1 MNPQSADFI
10 NSTNYTVNNNHSPT
24 NNNKKEEDRKHK
36 VYAHNPY
43 NGVVYNDIILATGVF
58 SSKELWKMS
67 KGESEELDAPEL
79 TIRTSNCFP
88 ASILQDTGEN
98 TMGSNASSSS
108 NSSTTN
114 NASNIKI
121 ENTNSYY
128 CNSYSNP
135 LQGGPTITAITGGY
149 SKLNLVSFLRS
160 FCESFQSFL
169 NAFTKLVLKS
179 FHVHFSSFF

>member
-1 MNPQSADFI
+1 MSLYGNWTCTWRTLLTATVSSQIEYYNISLTTNILLDFI
-10 NSTNYTVNNNHSPT
+10 NSVNYPTNNNNSPT

-67 KGESEELDAPEL
+67 KGESEELNPPEL
-79 TIRTSNCFP
+79 TVRNTNCFP
-88 ASILQDTGEN
+88 ASILQDTSEN

-108 NSSTTN
+108 NGSIN
-114 NASNIKI
+114 NTGNIKI

-128 CNSYSNP
+128 CNSYANT
-135 LQGGPTITAITGGY
+135 LQTATPTITAITGGY
-149 SKLNLVSFLRS
+149 SKSLDASY
-160 FCESFQSFL
+160 
-169 NAFTKLVLKS
+169 
-179 FHVHFSSFF
+179 

>member
-1 MNPQSADFI
+1 MVFHFVVISILFDTNFPFSDFI
-10 NSTNYTVNNNHSPT
+10 SSTNYTVNNNNSPT

-67 KGESEELDAPEL
+67 KGESEELNPPEL
-79 TIRTSNCFP
+79 TIRNSNCFP
-88 ASILQDTGEN
+88 ASILQDTSEN

-108 NSSTTN
+108 NGSTTN

-128 CNSYSNP
+128 CNSYSNSIQSASP
-135 LQGGPTITAITGGY
+135 VITSITGGY
-149 SKLNLVSFLRS
+149 S
-160 FCESFQSFL
+160 EFQIICLFW
-169 NAFTKLVLKS
+169 
-179 FHVHFSSFF
+179 

>member
-1 MNPQSADFI
+1 MVCIAFTDFI
-10 NSTNYTVNNNHSPT
+10 SSSNYTLNNNNSPT

-67 KGESEELDAPEL
+67 KGESEELNAPAEL
-79 TIRTSNCFP
+79 TIRNSNCFP
-88 ASILQDTGEN
+88 ASILQDTSEN

-108 NSSTTN
+108 NGSTTN

-128 CNSYSNP
+128 CNSYANSGQNAP
-135 LQGGPTITAITGGY
+135 LAITSITGGY
-149 SKLNLVSFLRS
+149 SEFKFILTAKLLESSSSQVRKLFHGNSFPLD
-160 FCESFQSFL
+160 F
-169 NAFTKLVLKS
+169 
-179 FHVHFSSFF
+179 